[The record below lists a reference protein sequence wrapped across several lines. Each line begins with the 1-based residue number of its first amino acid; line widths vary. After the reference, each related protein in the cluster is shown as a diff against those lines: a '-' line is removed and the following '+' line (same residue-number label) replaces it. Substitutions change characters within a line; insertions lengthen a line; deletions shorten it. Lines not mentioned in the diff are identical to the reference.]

1 MASRNRKNR
10 SNRRVNTRRNRRN
23 NMMGGSYTVKDI
35 SPQALNDTTGLGPQQ
50 QSIAQGVQFGQLTN
64 KMHGG
69 MGVYPGAVTDSGL
82 PANLHASARLL
93 GQDQAFAQIQGMR
106 DQAGGRKRRSRK
118 ASRKNRKGRKASR
131 KNRKNRKSRKA
142 SRKNRKSRKASRK
155 NRKSRKASRK
165 NRRMNGGGGALGY
178 ASTDAPGMLLT
189 PAETARAGLNPE
201 WPQ

>member
-10 SNRRVNTRRNRRN
+10 SNRRANTRRNRRN
-23 NMMGGSYTVKDI
+23 NMLGGSYSVKDI
-35 SPQALNDTTGLGPQQ
+35 SPMSLTDTTGLGPQQ

-93 GQDQAFAQIQGMR
+93 GQDQAFADIQGLR

-118 ASRKNRKGRKASR
+118 ASRKNRKASR
-131 KNRKNRKSRKA
+131 KNRKASRKA
-142 SRKNRKSRKASRK
+142 SRKNRKASRK
-155 NRKSRKASRK
+155 NRKASRR
-165 NRRMNGGGGALGY
+165 NRRMNGGALGY

>member
-1 MASRNRKNR
+1 
-10 SNRRVNTRRNRRN
+10 
-23 NMMGGSYTVKDI
+23 MMGGSYTVKDI

-82 PANLHASARLL
+82 PGNLHASARLL
-93 GQDQAFAQIQGMR
+93 AQDQAFADIQGLR

-118 ASRKNRKGRKASR
+118 ARNNRKS
-131 KNRKNRKSRKA
+131 RKSRKA
-142 SRKNRKSRKASRK
+142 SRKNRKASRKNRKASRK
-155 NRKSRKASRK
+155 NRKASRKNRKASRK
-165 NRRMNGGGGALGY
+165 NRRNRRMNGGALGY

>member
-23 NMMGGSYTVKDI
+23 NMMGGSYSVKDI
-35 SPQALNDTTGLGPQQ
+35 SPMSLTDTTGLGPQQ

-93 GQDQAFAQIQGMR
+93 GQDQAFAEIQGLS
-106 DQAGGRKRRSRK
+106 GGRR
-118 ASRKNRKGRKASR
+118 RKNRKGS
-131 KNRKNRKSRKA
+131 RKSRKA
-142 SRKNRKSRKASRK
+142 SRKSRKASRK
-155 NRKSRKASRK
+155 SRKSYRK
-165 NRRMNGGGGALGY
+165 NRRMNGGALGY

>member
-1 MASRNRKNR
+1 
-10 SNRRVNTRRNRRN
+10 
-23 NMMGGSYTVKDI
+23 MMGGSYTVKDI

-93 GQDQAFAQIQGMR
+93 AQDQAFADIQGLR

-118 ASRKNRKGRKASR
+118 ASRKNRKSRKAY
-131 KNRKNRKSRKA
+131 RKSRKA
-142 SRKNRKSRKASRK
+142 SRKNRKASRK
-155 NRKSRKASRK
+155 NRKASRK
-165 NRRMNGGGGALGY
+165 SRKSRNNRRNRRMNGGALGY

>member
-10 SNRRVNTRRNRRN
+10 SNRRANTRRNRRN

-93 GQDQAFAQIQGMR
+93 AQDQAFSQIQGMR
-106 DQAGGRKRRSRK
+106 DQAGGRKSRSRKARNNRKSRK
-118 ASRKNRKGRKASR
+118 ASRKSRKSRKGRKASR
-131 KNRKNRKSRKA
+131 KNR
-142 SRKNRKSRKASRK
+142 
-155 NRKSRKASRK
+155 
-165 NRRMNGGGGALGY
+165 RMNGGALGY

>member
-10 SNRRVNTRRNRRN
+10 SNRRANTRRNRRN

-82 PANLHASARLL
+82 PGNLHASARLL
-93 GQDQAFAQIQGMR
+93 AQDQAFADIQGLR
-106 DQAGGRKRRSRK
+106 DQAGGRKRHSRKASRKSRKNRKVSRKNRK
-118 ASRKNRKGRKASR
+118 ASRKNRKASRKNRKASR
-131 KNRKNRKSRKA
+131 KNRRNL
-142 SRKNRKSRKASRK
+142 
-155 NRKSRKASRK
+155 
-165 NRRMNGGGGALGY
+165 RMNGGGGALGY

>member
-10 SNRRVNTRRNRRN
+10 SNRRANTRRNRRN

-93 GQDQAFAQIQGMR
+93 AQDQAFADIQGLR

-118 ASRKNRKGRKASR
+118 ARNNRKSRKNRKASR
-131 KNRKNRKSRKA
+131 KNRKASRKNRKA
-142 SRKNRKSRKASRK
+142 SRKNRKASRK
-155 NRKSRKASRK
+155 NRKASRK
-165 NRRMNGGGGALGY
+165 NRRMNGGALGY

>member
-1 MASRNRKNR
+1 MSL
-10 SNRRVNTRRNRRN
+10 T
-23 NMMGGSYTVKDI
+23 
-35 SPQALNDTTGLGPQQ
+35 DTTGLGPQQ
-50 QSIAQGVQFGQLTN
+50 QSLAQGVQFGQLTN

-93 GQDQAFAQIQGMR
+93 GQDQAFADIQGLR
-106 DQAGGRKRRSRK
+106 DQAGGRKRHSRKARNNRKNRKASRKSRKNRKASRK
-118 ASRKNRKGRKASR
+118 ASRKNRKASR
-131 KNRKNRKSRKA
+131 R
-142 SRKNRKSRKASRK
+142 
-155 NRKSRKASRK
+155 
-165 NRRMNGGGGALGY
+165 NRRMNGGALGY

>member
-1 MASRNRKNR
+1 
-10 SNRRVNTRRNRRN
+10 
-23 NMMGGSYTVKDI
+23 MMGGSYTVKDI
-35 SPQALNDTTGLGPQQ
+35 SPMDINDTSGLSPQQ

-118 ASRKNRKGRKASR
+118 ASRKNRKASRKNRKASR
-131 KNRKNRKSRKA
+131 KNRRT
-142 SRKNRKSRKASRK
+142 
-155 NRKSRKASRK
+155 SRKASRK
-165 NRRMNGGGGALGY
+165 NRRMNGGALGY

>member
-10 SNRRVNTRRNRRN
+10 SNRRANTRRNRRN

-35 SPQALNDTTGLGPQQ
+35 SPMSLTDTTGLGPQQ

-93 GQDQAFAQIQGMR
+93 GQDQAFADIQGLR

-118 ASRKNRKGRKASR
+118 ARN
-131 KNRKNRKSRKA
+131 NRKSRKA
-142 SRKNRKSRKASRK
+142 SRKNRKASRKNRKASRK
-155 NRKSRKASRK
+155 NRKTRNNRKNRKASRK
-165 NRRMNGGGGALGY
+165 NRRMNGGALGY